1 MCGIRYTL
9 EKSPCCGLCAA
20 APAQSTTNP
29 GCVRITCSVMHFDF
43 VLHVHLWLQTAVSV
57 EHWAPSAQRKCCV
70 CVQYTAV
77 PAEAGRVRFEVST
90 VAFVMPWVGSEGLRR
105 GHHECRSR
113 SIQYDVCMFSNF
125 DVPPI
130 FVTWCSRRRFASLTG
145 FLQGASERGKD
156 STDLPIRHDSGCAVL
171 VRLGCPQPARGLS
184 PTEPVAWSVCLL
196 PCSSRHRGGQPY
208 SVGSAVGGGRIES
221 PSMSLSGRSYIADT
235 AASVTCAPN

>member
-1 MCGIRYTL
+1 MAVGLDTV
-9 EKSPCCGLCAA
+9 EKPPCCGLCAA

-156 STDLPIRHDSGCAVL
+156 STDLPIRHDSGPHDSGVCWSGLTAL
-171 VRLGCPQPARGLS
+171 SRPGAFLQPNRWHGQFVCRPALRGTVEVN
-184 PTEPVAWSVCLL
+184 PTPSAQRSEMAASN
-196 PCSSRHRGGQPY
+196 RHRCP
-208 SVGSAVGGGRIES
+208 
-221 PSMSLSGRSYIADT
+221 
-235 AASVTCAPN
+235 C